1 MNVYRSYRSILW
13 THASKNPIFLP
24 VQVHELDRCKR
35 SYTHFGEEGD
45 NSRMIKKIA
54 NRYSLTSKKTSH
66 TGPLFPPN
74 RLATAQ

>member
-35 SYTHFGEEGD
+35 SDTHLG
-45 NSRMIKKIA
+45 
-54 NRYSLTSKKTSH
+54 
-66 TGPLFPPN
+66 
-74 RLATAQ
+74 